1 MPKNP
6 LAKVNWEIENLKFI
20 IFMVE
25 ESKIL
30 EYITTLTLQ
39 RVIMDRVYRCSQ
51 KKLNPLSFYGHTFTL
66 AIMVI

>member
-39 RVIMDRVYRCSQ
+39 RVIMDRVYRCWQ
-51 KKLNPLSFYGHTFTL
+51 KK
-66 AIMVI
+66 